1 MEIQDEQQELKRL
14 ERNRKRREVYAN
26 RTPEQVARDKKRKS
40 SYMKDYYQKNK
51 EKHTKY
57 MRTWRL
63 RKKLGDDQF
72 ECYKN

>member
-51 EKHTKY
+51 EKHTQY
-57 MRTWRL
+57 MRKWRL